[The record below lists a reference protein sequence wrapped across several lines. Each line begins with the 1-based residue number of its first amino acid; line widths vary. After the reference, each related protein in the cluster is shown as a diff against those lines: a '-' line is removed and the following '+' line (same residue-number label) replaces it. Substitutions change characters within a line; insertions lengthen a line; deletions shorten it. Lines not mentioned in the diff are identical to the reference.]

1 MPKSL
6 SLISIGLL
14 FALSAGVAEAACTVP
29 NQIVNG
35 GVIDSA
41 PVMADFNAIVSCLN
55 GAAPAGAANTVQL
68 NNGGSGFFSVG
79 PLTNGQ
85 VLIGSSGVPAASTL
99 TAGTGI
105 AIASSPGGVTIST
118 TGTLGGGGAD
128 WLNGAAV
135 VKPTAANF
143 TLRTSTIPPTGAAV
157 TATARGMLLSATAV
171 VNGTAMMAETD
182 APAGQWQATMLGVYT
197 GGINNYN
204 LPSIA
209 VRDVANNKSVEFGI
223 GGRQGAYRF
232 DYFVLNGG
240 IGLNTRVTD
249 SEIVDIGF
257 PHPAQPIWQ
266 RLTYNG
272 TTLVWSFSRDGEFF
286 IPAYSIPASTA
297 LVNLTKVGPAIV
309 FAANTAQTWPVNFHI
324 LSWNVVSL

>member
-1 MPKSL
+1 MSKSL
-6 SLISIGLL
+6 SLMSIGLL
-14 FALSAGVAEAACTVP
+14 FAVSTGAAEAACTVP

-35 GVIDSA
+35 GIVDSA
-41 PVMADFNAIVSCLN
+41 PVTADFNAIVGCLN
-55 GAAPAGAANTVQL
+55 AVAPGGSANSLQL
-68 NNGGSGFFSVG
+68 NNGSGGFSSVG

-85 VLIGSSGVPAASTL
+85 VLIGSSGVPAAANL
-99 TAGTGI
+99 TAGAGI
-105 AIASSPGGVTIST
+105 AIANSPGGVTIST

-143 TLRTSTIPPTGAAV
+143 TLRTSTTPPTGAAIA
-157 TATARGMLLSATAV
+157 ATARGMVLSATAI
-171 VNGTAMMAETD
+171 VNGTAMMAEMD
-182 APAGQWQATMLGVYT
+182 APAGRWQATMLGVYT
-197 GGINNYN
+197 GSISNYN

-209 VRDVANNKSVEFGI
+209 VRDVANNRSVEFGI

-249 SEIVDIGF
+249 VEIVDIGF

-266 RLTYNG
+266 RLTYDG
-272 TTLVWSFSRDGEFF
+272 TNLIWSFSRDGEFF
-286 IPAYSIPASTA
+286 IPAYSIAASSA
-297 LVNLTKVGPAIV
+297 LVNLNKLGPAIV
-309 FAANTAQTWPVNFHI
+309 FGANTTQAWPLTFHV